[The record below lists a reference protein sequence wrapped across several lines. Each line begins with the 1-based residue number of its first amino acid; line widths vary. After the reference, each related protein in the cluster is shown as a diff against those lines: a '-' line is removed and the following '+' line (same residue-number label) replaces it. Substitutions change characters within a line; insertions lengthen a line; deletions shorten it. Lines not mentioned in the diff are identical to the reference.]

1 MSVLAFV
8 GCHHNAWVAERSLH
22 AFLHITRNTG
32 ATIVAPVQM
41 LRAFNLF
48 LGGLNETKWNRKWR
62 SEGSKRC
69 IAEWDKVLLPGKRA
83 VFHSFLTVLSP
94 SVPIF
99 QMIHLAFRHER
110 ESRFS
115 LSLLICLLS
124 LQPKTIP
131 ENHQILLESSKH

>member
-1 MSVLAFV
+1 V
-8 GCHHNAWVAERSLH
+8 
-22 AFLHITRNTG
+22 
-32 ATIVAPVQM
+32 
-41 LRAFNLF
+41 
-48 LGGLNETKWNRKWR
+48 
-62 SEGSKRC
+62 
-69 IAEWDKVLLPGKRA
+69 LPGKGA

-124 LQPKTIP
+124 LQPKPIP
-131 ENHQILLESSKH
+131 ENNQILLESSKHQINQRTTLFLAKQTITKYYKKQIPRTTSYSLTTSNWIIKYVFYTQPPQGFCSSDMR